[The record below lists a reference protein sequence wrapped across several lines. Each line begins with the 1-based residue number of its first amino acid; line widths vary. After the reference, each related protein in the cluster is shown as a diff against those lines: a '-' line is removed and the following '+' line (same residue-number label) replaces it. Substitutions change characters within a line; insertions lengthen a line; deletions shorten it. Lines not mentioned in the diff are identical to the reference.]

1 MAGLF
6 DTLSLGSRSL
16 STYRKAIDTTGHN
29 LANVNTPG
37 YTRQRLI
44 VETTTTDGGTMG
56 QVGTGAEAVKIVRL
70 QNEYANKQ
78 IQTETSIESSLSVQ
92 HDALQQALTSLQE
105 SIDRNGAA
113 GTTTRGISQG
123 MADFFAATQSVA
135 TNPSS
140 IPERQVLLQ
149 KAQELATKFN
159 TVDSRIES
167 LQGGLSERVQSEVGQ
182 VNALASEIANL
193 NAAIVS
199 EEALS
204 DGYANELR
212 DTRQNKLEELAKF
225 IKVDVAEQE
234 DGSVNISVSGNLL
247 VDRSEVPSTLE
258 TFDPGDGALQVRVSG
273 QPDALAFSGGSIHGA
288 MTVRDGQLASVRA
301 QINSLAETFI
311 TEVNQAHSVGFS
323 LSGST
328 GANFFVGSN
337 ASDMAVNEALLRD
350 PSLLQ
355 AAGVSGEAGDNTV
368 ALAIADLSKKTHAA
382 LNSQTFS
389 SQQAQTVSSL
399 GQDVASARAELQDQT
414 AISQFIRNQ
423 RDSVSGVS
431 VDEEMSNLIMFQ
443 KAFQASARL
452 ISMTDEMLATI
463 LEM

>member
-44 VETTTTDGGTMG
+44 VETTTTDTGTFG
-56 QVGTGAEAVKIVRL
+56 PVGTGAEAVKIVRL

-78 IQTETSIESSLSVQ
+78 IQTESSIEGSLNVK

-105 SIDRNGAA
+105 TIDRNGAS
-113 GTTTRGISQG
+113 GTTTKGISQG
-123 MADFFAATQSVA
+123 LSDFFTSAHNVAAH
-135 TNPSS
+135 PSD
-140 IPERQVLLQ
+140 IGAREAFLQ

-159 TVDSRIES
+159 AVDGRLVT
-167 LQGGLSERVQSEVGQ
+167 LQEGLSDRVSAEVGQ

-193 NAAIVS
+193 NASIVS
-199 EEALS
+199 EEVLS

-212 DTRQNKLEELAKF
+212 DTRQAKLEELSKLVKIEATEF
-225 IKVDVAEQE
+225 P
-234 DGSVNISVSGNLL
+234 DGSMNIAVGGNLL
-247 VDRSEVPSTLE
+247 VEGREVANTLE
-258 TFDPGDGALQVRVSG
+258 TFDPGNGQLLVRVSG
-273 QPDALAFSGGSIHGA
+273 QADALLLTGGSIEGA
-288 MTVRDGQLASVRA
+288 ISVRDGQIADVRA

-311 TEVNQAHSVGFS
+311 SEVNLAHSAGFS
-323 LSGST
+323 LTGST
-328 GANFFVGSN
+328 GANFFIGAN
-337 ASDMAVNEALLRD
+337 ASDIAVNEALLLE

-355 AAGVSGEAGDNTV
+355 ASGAPGEAGNNAV
-368 ALAIADLSKKTHAA
+368 ALAIVDLDRKTHAA
-382 LNSQTFS
+382 LSGQTFS
-389 SQQAQTVSSL
+389 GKQAQTVASF
-399 GQDVASARAELQDQT
+399 GQELATARSELQDQN

-423 RDSVSGVS
+423 RDAVSGVS

-452 ISMTDEMLATI
+452 ISMTDEMLTTI